1 MRGRERLDSRGSVSA
16 PPQVRK
22 RLADLK
28 PKLNKPEEPVKQP
41 VIGVL
46 LNVKEK
52 AEIQLLVSYIVS
64 NASWTPKYDLRVSSK
79 ERTMEVRAG
88 EGGRRGGREGGGGHL
103 SLTAVVVCFLCRLAT
118 LGWSSRTLGKTG
130 EPFCVCPLLLF
141 LLLLLLLLILLL
153 LLLLLILPP
162 LPPLCI
168 PTGWMPGSPSPQP
181 RPASEAPPQ
190 NWRQLDS
197 TSSQMPTLAAAPP
210 PSRPS
215 QGSHTGLAKSPGP
228 SRRHRPRS
236 PRASPAQ
243 CSTLPPLPPSPR
255 TTLDTRYRALWTVVV
270 CFHCWH
276 LFPKYFH
283 CSCTCAMYAW
293 QFACGGGVKWP

>member
-1 MRGRERLDSRGSVSA
+1 MQGERERTLIPFLPPSLPLSFLSPPLPPLLSTPDGVFHFLDTFEKESVTLKVSEFEANEEKKELEKALQEVSRGARSAGSAGREGGREGGGRKEEEEEEEEEEEMRGRERLDSRGSVSA

-103 SLTAVVVCFLCRLAT
+103 SLMAVVVFFLCRLAT

-141 LLLLLLLLILLL
+141 LLLLLLLLLLILLLLLL

-162 LPPLCI
+162 LPPLTCNCI

-181 RPASEAPPQ
+181 HPASEAPPQ
-190 NWRQLDS
+190 N
-197 TSSQMPTLAAAPP
+197 
-210 PSRPS
+210 
-215 QGSHTGLAKSPGP
+215 
-228 SRRHRPRS
+228 
-236 PRASPAQ
+236 
-243 CSTLPPLPPSPR
+243 
-255 TTLDTRYRALWTVVV
+255 
-270 CFHCWH
+270 
-276 LFPKYFH
+276 
-283 CSCTCAMYAW
+283 
-293 QFACGGGVKWP
+293 